1 MKAHGKLKTL
11 TLCLPAL
18 ALASCAGIP
27 VDAENQEGERELS
40 SFLEAARKGFAMKG
54 DKIQKVV
61 DLSGNPL
68 FENTY
73 SYDYQFDS
81 GDHPKIYESYS
92 YPSGGQQVTETMSLC
107 RSDDGYV
114 AREYINYKNEVAYA
128 KVPGDD
134 GYYAFY
140 DEYFTNPFAILDVA
154 DFSFASSEGATVYS
168 LANSKLNAFDYFL
181 TGNLQ
186 PLASID
192 LVHSGESWNIQMTS
206 VVFTGR
212 TQKENKEY
220 QRCRW
225 TFVSDL
231 ALSSL
236 GDVHLKG
243 ATPNKKRENVLL
255 RQALDA
261 IKDNFTLTCVL
272 SLASDPSTP
281 IQTKVSYF
289 DGESYYID
297 LEASKDDATQDYLY
311 HKDPFSDSDLLY
323 EYRYDSSSRLWIQSP
338 KDEESS
344 YNVNPQPKSLFTP
357 HLDEVSIDLFAE
369 GMDKDDWFEMDNQP
383 AAPYLGEGFFSA
395 GEMLPYYS
403 YGYGAGGKIKALDDG
418 IKVSLPFYMPV
429 SSSYA
434 LVNYDLTYSH
444 IGSTVLPEVDL

>member
-1 MKAHGKLKTL
+1 MKARGKLKTL

-140 DEYFTNPFAILDVA
+140 DEYFTNPFAILDA
-154 DFSFASSEGATVYS
+154 SDFSFASSEGATVYS

-181 TGNLQ
+181 TGNPQ
-186 PLASID
+186 PL
-192 LVHSGESWNIQMTS
+192 VKEGGE
-206 VVFTGR
+206 
-212 TQKENKEY
+212 
-220 QRCRW
+220 
-225 TFVSDL
+225 
-231 ALSSL
+231 
-236 GDVHLKG
+236 
-243 ATPNKKRENVLL
+243 
-255 RQALDA
+255 
-261 IKDNFTLTCVL
+261 
-272 SLASDPSTP
+272 
-281 IQTKVSYF
+281 
-289 DGESYYID
+289 
-297 LEASKDDATQDYLY
+297 
-311 HKDPFSDSDLLY
+311 
-323 EYRYDSSSRLWIQSP
+323 
-338 KDEESS
+338 
-344 YNVNPQPKSLFTP
+344 
-357 HLDEVSIDLFAE
+357 
-369 GMDKDDWFEMDNQP
+369 
-383 AAPYLGEGFFSA
+383 
-395 GEMLPYYS
+395 
-403 YGYGAGGKIKALDDG
+403 
-418 IKVSLPFYMPV
+418 
-429 SSSYA
+429 
-434 LVNYDLTYSH
+434 
-444 IGSTVLPEVDL
+444 